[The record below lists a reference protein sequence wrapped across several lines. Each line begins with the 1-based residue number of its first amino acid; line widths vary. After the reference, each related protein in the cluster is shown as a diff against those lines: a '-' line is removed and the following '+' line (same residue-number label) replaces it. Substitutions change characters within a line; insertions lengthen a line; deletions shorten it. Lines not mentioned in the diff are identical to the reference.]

1 MQRRPLKE
9 HPLQP
14 DLAWQRMSISKKVP
28 IHHFVAHWLEVAAS
42 VPTDNWH
49 SKELPPNQTH
59 PSKSNTLC
67 WQQKVH
73 VRPDNDSC
81 HCQQI
86 DKSQDLWKYQV
97 IATKPDVPPSGQSC
111 RKGKPSWTSLGI
123 QEISGNPYSSLKSGS
138 WQISVPPNLR
148 KTLTSTTVADLD
160 GCKLCPFSL
169 ALPACPRVLHIVPQP
184 LTGQC
189 IRQEPLLDN
198 HPLPP
203 GFVCETMH
211 TWGTWGEEKKFLI
224 FTRSADGY

>member
-1 MQRRPLKE
+1 MQRPPLKE

-49 SKELPPNQTH
+49 SKGLQRTSTQPNSSIQVKRICVEVDNE
-59 PSKSNTLC
+59 KSMWDLIMTPVIDALLHTLF
-67 WQQKVH
+67 W
-73 VRPDNDSC
+73 
-81 HCQQI
+81 QQI

-97 IATKPDVPPSGQSC
+97 ITTKTDVPPSGQSC

-198 HPLPP
+198 DPLPP
-203 GFVCETMH
+203 GMVCETIR
-211 TWGTWGEEKKFLI
+211 TWGT
-224 FTRSADGY
+224 

>member
-1 MQRRPLKE
+1 M
-9 HPLQP
+9 
-14 DLAWQRMSISKKVP
+14 
-28 IHHFVAHWLEVAAS
+28 
-42 VPTDNWH
+42 
-49 SKELPPNQTH
+49 
-59 PSKSNTLC
+59 TLVIDALLHTLF
-67 WQQKVH
+67 W
-73 VRPDNDSC
+73 
-81 HCQQI
+81 QQI

-97 IATKPDVPPSGQSC
+97 ITTKTEVPPSGQSC

-198 HPLPP
+198 DPLPP
-203 GFVCETMH
+203 GIVCETMH
-211 TWGTWGEEKKFLI
+211 TWGTLEEDAGFPI